1 MVFESG
7 FHYIILPVSS
17 SVSSEQS
24 AQGQLLIFMAPPFR
38 SSWPIVLTPAGAN
51 HLLRLLEDNMPLSP
65 ELDDLYQLM
74 VTQAYSQDGVTHEEH
89 PWLSGQTSPI
99 DLWQLEILPGLHS
112 ALLGGPSDPVR
123 RGEDVQHLHVTGS
136 FSLQESCTLSTNLDP
151 WNMPPTP
158 ERSLTP
164 TSHTRSLLAA
174 DSPISS
180 SILPTSFDPCNT
192 LPAPE
197 SFLTLTSRSRSLDMD
212 SIVHNFDPRNM
223 LPTPERSLTPT
234 SHSRSLAT
242 DSPISSSIISNFDP
256 RNMLPTP
263 ERSLTPTSTIHRR
276 ARGHTEGMDDQ
287 GSSYPAKRRRKHTH
301 KAGMLAQPSEPSHP
315 PRSDPPHNNDCP
327 RGARHL
333 HVRAGGAH
341 VPNDDPL
348 RPGDRDLEGEEGSD
362 SEGDVEQEEETVDA
376 HTRGSWQRRPTDD
389 PKISCSDQAITIIAE
404 LASAHYLSSIYKPLC
419 WLQDIGDHLHTPSVE
434 DESLLS
440 VVARCRWISSR
451 DICVN
456 FMVMVNYMTLVF
468 KCQRCVF
475 SALRSTL
482 SDRLSLVAY
491 ASRRALT

>member
-1 MVFESG
+1 
-7 FHYIILPVSS
+7 
-17 SVSSEQS
+17 
-24 AQGQLLIFMAPPFR
+24 MAPPFR
-38 SSWPIVLTPAGAN
+38 SSWPVVLTPAGAN

-65 ELDDLYQLM
+65 ELHDFYQLM
-74 VTQAYSQDGVTHEEH
+74 ITQAYSQDGVTHEEH

-123 RGEDVQHLHVTGS
+123 HGEDVQHLHLTGS
-136 FSLQESCTLSTNLDP
+136 FSLQESCTMSTDFDP

-158 ERSLTP
+158 EPSLTP

-180 SILPTSFDPCNT
+180 SILPTSFDQCNT

-197 SFLTLTSRSRSLDMD
+197 SFLTLTPRSRSLDMD

-234 SHSRSLAT
+234 SHSGSLVT
-242 DSPISSSIISNFDP
+242 DSPISSSIISTSFDP
-256 RNMLPTP
+256 CDVLPVL

-276 ARGHTEGMDDQ
+276 ARRHTEGMDDQ
-287 GSSYPAKRRRKHTH
+287 GSSYPAKRRRKHTR

-315 PRSDPPHNNDCP
+315 PPPPPHNNDCP
-327 RGARHL
+327 RGAHHL
-333 HVRAGGAH
+333 RVRAGGAH
-341 VPNDDPL
+341 VPNNDPF
-348 RPGDRDLEGEEGSD
+348 RPGDEDLEGEEGSD

-376 HTRGSWQRRPTDD
+376 TRGSWQRRPTDD

-404 LASAHYLSSIYKPLC
+404 LASAHYRSSIYKPLC
-419 WLQDIGDHLHTPSVE
+419 WLQDIADHLHTPSVE

-456 FMVMVNYMTLVF
+456 FMVMVNYMMLVF
-468 KCQRCVF
+468 KCQRCV
-475 SALRSTL
+475 LRA
-482 SDRLSLVAY
+482 SL
-491 ASRRALT
+491 